1 MVSPYSWG
9 FSIWTVWVFSISL
22 LPVFSNALHLY
33 FTHRL
38 PAWVVWKLKQMVA
51 IPRAISNLSF
61 RVIIAQWW
69 GFSGLYCRSYQCLN
83 IYSAGNTRTQTKTN
97 PKPQTNPKIVVNL
110 KCNNQSKITPLPAL
124 SYLGQCSKT
133 SSILFWGVIQRSCL
147 HPPVDPIQKPG
158 LSYIGAYISLDI
170 ISFDLPWIVS
180 YHYTITLLLL
190 AYLTLVL
197 ALLASF
203 SYDWSS

>member
-69 GFSGLYCRSYQCLN
+69 GFSGLYHINVWRTSILECRQHKLFD
-83 IYSAGNTRTQTKTN
+83 
-97 PKPQTNPKIVVNL
+97 PKIVVNL
-110 KCNNQSKITPLPAL
+110 KCNDLSKITSLHAL

-133 SSILFWGVIQRSCL
+133 SSILFSGSSI
-147 HPPVDPIQKPG
+147 D
-158 LSYIGAYISLDI
+158 DI
-170 ISFDLPWIVS
+170 CTRQSTQSKNQVCHKSIYFISFDLPLIVS
-180 YHYTITLLLL
+180 YHYTITLLSL
-190 AYLTLVL
+190 AHLALVL

-203 SYDWSS
+203 SCDLSS